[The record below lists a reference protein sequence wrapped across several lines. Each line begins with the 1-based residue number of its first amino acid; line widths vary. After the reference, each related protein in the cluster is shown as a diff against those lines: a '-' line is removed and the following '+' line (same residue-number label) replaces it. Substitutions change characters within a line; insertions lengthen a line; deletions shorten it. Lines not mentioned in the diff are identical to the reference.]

1 MKSFLIKN
9 RGRLTAALLIIM
21 LLAAAWFYGDGSGK
35 NKKSEAALPGA
46 SDFVMDNGEADGK
59 EAETTPG
66 TEQKT
71 ETESSERDIPAGT
84 ITETVK
90 PDETPAPA
98 ELTPADTDPTDTDPT
113 GTEPI
118 PTESATPAI
127 TDSPGGDKV
136 PETTQ
141 TPEEPTKPVTITPA
155 KETVSPTKPVT
166 ITPAKETVSPTKPIT
181 ITPPKETASPEK
193 PISPTPTSEADKGQY
208 SCTVSIECK
217 TILPKLS
224 GMNPKLRKLIPED
237 GVILEGETVY
247 FDEGDTVFD
256 VLKKVC
262 RENDISLEYN
272 YVPAFKT
279 VYIEGIADLYEFDG
293 GNLSGWQYSVN
304 GEFVM
309 LGCSAKTVSDGDVV
323 SWRYTCDMG
332 KDL

>member
-21 LLAAAWFYGDGSGK
+21 LLAAAWFYGDGSKK

-71 ETESSERDIPAGT
+71 VTESSENDVPAGK

-90 PDETPAPA
+90 PDETPAPV
-98 ELTPADTDPTDTDPT
+98 ELTPADTDPTDTEPT
-113 GTEPI
+113 GTDTI
-118 PTESATPAI
+118 PEGSSTPVT
-127 TDSPGGDKV
+127 TDTPGGDKA

-141 TPEEPTKPVTITPA
+141 TPEETTKPVTITPA
-155 KETVSPTKPVT
+155 
-166 ITPAKETVSPTKPIT
+166 
-181 ITPPKETASPEK
+181 KETASPEK
-193 PISPTPTSEADKGQY
+193 PISPTPTSEAGKGQY

>member
-21 LLAAAWFYGDGSGK
+21 LLAAAWFYGDGSKK

-59 EAETTPG
+59 EAGTTPR

-71 ETESSERDIPAGT
+71 VTESSENDVSAGK

-98 ELTPADTDPTDTDPT
+98 ELTPADTDPTETDPT

-118 PTESATPAI
+118 PKESATPAI
-127 TDSPGGDKV
+127 TDTPGGDK
-136 PETTQ
+136 
-141 TPEEPTKPVTITPA
+141 TPEETTPPAPAKTETVSPTKPVTITPA

-166 ITPAKETVSPTKPIT
+166 ITP
-181 ITPPKETASPEK
+181 PKETATPEK
-193 PISPTPTSEADKGQY
+193 PISPTPTRKADKGQY

-237 GVILEGETVY
+237 GVILAGETVY

>member
-46 SDFVMDNGEADGK
+46 SDFIMDNGEADSK

-71 ETESSERDIPAGT
+71 VTESSENDVPAGK

-98 ELTPADTDPTDTDPT
+98 ELTPAGINPTDTAPT
-113 GTEPI
+113 DTI
-118 PTESATPAI
+118 PEESATPAI
-127 TDSPGGDKV
+127 TDTPGGDKA

-141 TPEEPTKPVTITPA
+141 TPEE
-155 KETVSPTKPVT
+155 PTKPVT

-193 PISPTPTSEADKGQY
+193 PISPTPTPEAGKGQY
-208 SCTVSIECK
+208 SCIINIECK

-309 LGCSAKTVSDGDVV
+309 LGCSAKMVSDGDVV